1 MRLAP
6 LVLAAL
12 LPACASPPAGGTT
25 TGESTG
31 DAPTGQDGS
40 EAGPE
45 SSADASSSGSGS
57 SGGEASTSS
66 SSGDA
71 EGSSSGGVATGSS
84 TTSGAVDETTTTTTS
99 SDSSSSSTTDPQF
112 CGDLELDAGEECD
125 DGNNEPSDGCDEC
138 TIVRWT
144 HVGVAQEVPLAH
156 LGKWKS
162 CFSGTYEAGPK
173 IQDILDACN
182 GDHILMGCRP
192 VDGTALTIAAHA
204 PRADVFFEP
213 QVNYDKGERHV
224 ANGVAWY
231 WAPYYGLIGFEPH
244 LGNDW
249 WYPCSKPDQV
259 EQMCWLSD
267 SVQMAIGYRCGGEV
281 ISGALAPP
289 KWLRVAYEAW
299 D

>member
-1 MRLAP
+1 MRLALSATLA
-6 LVLAAL
+6 LVTACIEPQKLAGPTSDDPTSTGPVETTAE
-12 LPACASPPAGGTT
+12 T
-25 TGESTG
+25 TGTEGTEGSGADATTPSTG
-31 DAPTGQDGS
+31 
-40 EAGPE
+40 
-45 SSADASSSGSGS
+45 
-57 SGGEASTSS
+57 STSS
-66 SSGDA
+66 SS
-71 EGSSSGGVATGSS
+71 SGG
-84 TTSGAVDETTTTTTS
+84 TTS
-99 SDSSSSSTTDPQF
+99 SDSSGSEGETSSSTESDTGSSSTTGEVLF
-112 CGDLELDAGEECD
+112 CGDSMVTAGEECD
-125 DGNNEPSDGCDEC
+125 DGNLADGDGCSAACVVE
-138 TIVRWT
+138 RWT
-144 HVGVAQEVPLAH
+144 HEGVATDVPIADLK
-156 LGKWKS
+156 KWKP
-162 CFSGTYEAGPK
+162 CFTSTYEAGPK
-173 IQDILDACN
+173 AQDILDACD

-259 EQMCWLSD
+259 EQMCWLAD

>member
-1 MRLAP
+1 MTSLRLAAFT
-6 LVLAAL
+6 LAAT
-12 LPACASPPAGGTT
+12 LPACAPVPSAGLTSE
-25 TGESTG
+25 ESTG
-31 DAPTGQDGS
+31 GSTTGQASAETGTETSSGPSSSEGETSSGDPLGS
-40 EAGPE
+40 TGSTSPGDTSTP
-45 SSADASSSGSGS
+45 SSSSSGSTGS
-57 SGGEASTSS
+57 TDETSGSGTSS
-66 SSGDA
+66 T
-71 EGSSSGGVATGSS
+71 GGA
-84 TTSGAVDETTTTTTS
+84 
-99 SDSSSSSTTDPQF
+99 PF
-112 CGDLELDAGEECD
+112 CGNLEVEAGEECD
-125 DGNNEPSDGCDEC
+125 DGNLADGDGCSALCVVE
-138 TIVRWT
+138 RWT
-144 HVGVAQEVPLAH
+144 HEGVATDVPLED
-156 LGKWKS
+156 LKKWKP
-162 CFSGTYEAGPK
+162 CFTSTYEAGPK

-192 VDGTALTIAAHA
+192 VDGTALTVAAHA

-259 EQMCWLSD
+259 EQMCWLAD